1 MDEQVEEFPLE
12 GRWLSM
18 PPSAYFRR
26 QCYVSFDPEE
36 WNLAASAQWIGPDR
50 ILWASDY
57 PHPEYRD
64 EVLDELL
71 ESMAPLSVDDQRRIL
86 SGNERT
92 AYRLPIG
99 A

>member
-1 MDEQVEEFPLE
+1 MA
-12 GRWLSM
+12 
-18 PPSAYFRR
+18 PSEYFRR

-36 WNLAASAQWIGPDR
+36 WNLAASAQWIGSDR

-64 EVLDELL
+64 EVLEELL
-71 ESMAPLSVDDQRRIL
+71 ESMAPLSPADQRRIL
-86 SGNERT
+86 SANEIE
-92 AYRLPIG
+92 AYRLPVG